1 MKRTGFRAPRRPESE
16 GTSGLGTSDRRSAAT
31 KTCILVVIALVAA
44 LTLNVGIPATLA
56 ANIACDPAG
65 CISVDQFSANIS
77 KALRNKVVGYV
88 FIIGGTRTVFGGQ
101 ARTSADPPRTA
112 MLPDVPTNIASVTK
126 VLTTIAVV
134 QSLAKHG
141 LTLDSK
147 ISPYLY
153 RDWHR
158 GPLINTITFRELLTH
173 AAGFRA
179 NCDGSNT
186 TYAVLKQQIANGVRK
201 TDMVDTNG
209 NPVHSYNNCNFAIFR
224 ELLPQMERRSIK
236 LQPES
241 VRAAQSAA
249 FYISYMNAH
258 VFKPVG
264 VPTRACRPP
273 KAPNASYRYPAM
285 LSYPFPARSAH
296 GNDWGDWTL
305 ACGGGGWVLSAGDL
319 YKVINDLANGH
330 ALLTDAEKLEMNAS
344 APNCIGW
351 DCTVR
356 NDCPDPYLC
365 KNGSLDAGNISV
377 WTYAGILKCNVP
389 VVVVVNS
396 VLPAPYEGNEDIIGL
411 VKDAYDGAK
420 APGAPR
426 ACR

>member
-1 MKRTGFRAPRRPESE
+1 MVRGAA
-16 GTSGLGTSDRRSAAT
+16 RRSS
-31 KTCILVVIALVAA
+31 LVIALVAA
-44 LTLNVGIPATLA
+44 ITLSVGVPASPA
-56 ANIACDPAG
+56 ASIACDPSG
-65 CISVDQFSANIS
+65 CISVSRFSANIS
-77 KALRNKVVGYV
+77 KALHNKVVGYV
-88 FIIGGTRTVFGGQ
+88 SIVGGARTMFEGQ

-112 MLPDVPTNIASVTK
+112 MLPDLPTNIASVTK

-141 LTLDSK
+141 LTLDTK
-147 ISPYLY
+147 IWPYLY

-158 GPLINTITFRELLTH
+158 GPLINTITFRDLLTH

-179 NCDGSNT
+179 NCGGSNT
-186 TYAVLKQQIANGVRK
+186 TYAILKQQIASGVK
-201 TDMVDTNG
+201 KSDMVDSSG
-209 NPVHSYNNCNFAIFR
+209 NRVHAYNNCNFAIFR
-224 ELLPQMERRSIK
+224 ELLPQMERRSIR

-249 FYISYMNAH
+249 FYIAYMNEH

-273 KAPNASYRYPAM
+273 KGPNNMGTYRYPAM
-285 LSYPFPARSAH
+285 LSYPFPAGTTH

-319 YKVINDLANGH
+319 YRVVNDLARGH
-330 ALLTDAEKLEMNAS
+330 ALITAAEKAEMNAS

-351 DCTVR
+351 DCSVR
-356 NDCPDPYLC
+356 NDCPDPNLC
-365 KNGSLDAGNISV
+365 KNGDLSDGNVSV

-389 VVVVVNS
+389 VVVIVNS
-396 VLPAPYEGNEDIIGL
+396 VLPALYQDNEDIIGL
-411 VKDAYDGAK
+411 VKDAYNWAK
-420 APGAPR
+420 VPGAPR
-426 ACR
+426 ACP